1 MENSQKFKIGIQLIG
16 LSIILFIVLI
26 PRTLQLG
33 HKWAQI
39 FHSLYL
45 SSTKLFF
52 VMGVSMII
60 APCLLGIKNDIVF
73 WFMDTKLFNFISK
86 ISFWTY
92 LVHFMVI

>member
-1 MENSQKFKIGIQLIG
+1 MVKNSKIKNGIQIIG